1 MAAQG
6 SATIAGPDF
15 YPFPDESPDDLPRT
29 VRREKEARAR
39 EARAREAQERAFRPS
54 LSTRPEEYSRP
65 APQIYRGDFESR
77 EEPTLLPAT
86 VHRLDVPFT
95 HLARFF
101 LKAVLAAIPALI
113 LLGTI
118 LWFAG
123 TVLQSQF
130 PQLIKMRILIG
141 FAG

>member
-1 MAAQG
+1 L
-6 SATIAGPDF
+6 
-15 YPFPDESPDDLPRT
+15 ES
-29 VRREKEARAR
+29 
-39 EARAREAQERAFRPS
+39 
-54 LSTRPEEYSRP
+54 
-65 APQIYRGDFESR
+65 RGDHD
-77 EEPTLLPAT
+77 LVPAT

-101 LKAVLAAIPALI
+101 VKAVLAAIPALI

-118 LWFAG
+118 LWIAG

-141 FAG
+141 FPG

>member
-39 EARAREAQERAFRPS
+39 EARAREAQERALRPS
-54 LSTRPEEYSRP
+54 LSTRPDEYSRP
-65 APQIYRGDFESR
+65 APQIYRGDFESH
-77 EEPTLLPAT
+77 EEPALLPAT